1 MCTLTPGA
9 ASELIIYIQYCDNL
23 WQSSENWLYKL
34 QPEHSLWR
42 KGLQQLFLVVEW
54 KYFEISQPSLK
65 LNSLAINKKMH
76 PKDAKFELHSIVS
89 AMLYLKK

>member
-1 MCTLTPGA
+1 M
-9 ASELIIYIQYCDNL
+9 IYN
-23 WQSSENWLYKL
+23 K
-34 QPEHSLWR
+34 
-42 KGLQQLFLVVEW
+42 QLLLVVEV

-76 PKDAKFELHSIVS
+76 PKDAKFELHSILS